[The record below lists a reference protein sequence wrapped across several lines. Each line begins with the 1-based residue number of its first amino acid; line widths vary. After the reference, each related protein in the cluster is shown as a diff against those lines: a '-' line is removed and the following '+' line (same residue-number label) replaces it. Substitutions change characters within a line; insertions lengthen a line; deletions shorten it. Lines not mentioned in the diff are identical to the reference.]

1 MATEGRFRYL
11 YLALAC
17 FVGLVTTYFVDGYM
31 GIYDTLYI
39 TAGERE
45 QKIELYH
52 WLKGGGAWTGGAE
65 WGEKA
70 FFSYEI
76 DNRKFLSLSTDI
88 EISLGHNQEK
98 VRDLVP
104 QRLEIAPFNAAKL
117 EWLLDTLELEP
128 GGTPPLIQPYKY
140 SVVVKSDK
148 TERELNFY
156 IYTPPPSVQEFG

>member
-65 WGEKA
+65 WGKKA

-88 EISLGHNQEK
+88 EISLWHNQEK
-98 VRDLVP
+98 VRDLVS
-104 QRLEIAPFNAAKL
+104 QHLEIAPFDTAKL

-128 GGTPPLIQPYKY
+128 GGTPSLIQPYKY

-148 TERELNFY
+148 MERELNFY